1 MKNFLLILLAFFML
15 SLNPVLSQEDN
26 ADKDSTV
33 KITMND
39 GTVRNGYV
47 ISEDDNEILF
57 MDNKIGKI
65 FITKANIKYQAE
77 NGGSGPTDVLTTTD
91 GTVRVGYIISDDGR
105 EVLFMDN
112 TIGKVFISKEKVKSI
127 IPFSKSVESLGQTA
141 TAEFSGPEGPFTTR
155 YVFATNALPIRKGE
169 NYAMINLYG
178 PEVHVSVTDRL
189 TVGFMTTWIVSPF
202 VLAAKYSIPTKN
214 EKVNFGI
221 GTMIGSSG
229 YINSFRGWGGLH
241 WGMATFGDRL
251 KNITISA
258 GYSYIST
265 GSNFNNGNNNKP
277 GVYTP
282 VATTDQFGYTSYD
295 YGDIPRAL
303 ITAPVV
309 GVAGISRVGKKASV
323 MFEAMVFIGNR
334 GTTTSENS
342 EYVYN
347 STLGYNVWTPKE
359 TVVTKTGGNRVLAF
373 IMPGIRFQSTPNR
386 AFQVSVAAIW
396 AGNDLVPVPIPQ
408 CSWFF
413 QF

>member
-1 MKNFLLILLAFFML
+1 ML

-178 PEVHVSVTDRL
+178 PEVHISVTDRL

-241 WGMATFGDRL
+241 WGMVTFGDRL

-258 GYSYIST
+258 GYSYINT
-265 GSNFNNGNNNKP
+265 GSNYGNGNNKP
-277 GVYTP
+277 GTYP
-282 VATTDQFGYTSYD
+282 AITDQWGYTSYD
-295 YGDIPRAL
+295 YNIPTKNM
-303 ITAPVV
+303 ITAPVI
-309 GVAGISRVGKKASV
+309 GFAGISRVGKKASL
-323 MFEAMVFIGNR
+323 MFEAMVFIGNGR
-334 GTTTSENS
+334 TTTTNTPEPGTGV
-342 EYVYN
+342 YVN
-347 STLGYNVWTPKE
+347 DPITGSSNWVPEVPKE
-359 TVVTKTGGNRVLAF
+359 TVVTANGGSNVLAF
-373 IMPGIRFQSTPNR
+373 IMPGIRFQSTTNR